1 MQDQASARLEE
12 DPVLDVRPIG
22 EGDDIAPGLR
32 ALHKLGESNTHEVFL
47 AWDDRRYTVVAAKL
61 LLPGV
66 VDDERARR
74 DLAREGALL
83 RSVDHPVLPRCF
95 AVDVDGDRPYLTL
108 EYVDGPRLS
117 TVIRRQR
124 LLAVEQAVPLLQQVT
139 AALHF
144 LHGQGLLHLD
154 VKPKNVIMSP
164 PPRLIDLSVARPI
177 DVARTTTRPV
187 GTDPYMAPEQCGV
200 GLEHLMG
207 PATDVWGLGVALY
220 ESLTG
225 TRPFPRG
232 DADGDPDERF
242 PQLRLDPAPLPRD
255 VPERLAALI
264 ASTLERRPED
274 RPTAA
279 EVADELD
286 PVIEDAP
293 RKLLL
298 GKFRVSSWKPAR
310 T

>member
-1 MQDQASARLEE
+1 MQDHASVRIEE
-12 DPVLDVRPIG
+12 TPAVDVRSIE

-32 ALHKLGESNTHEVFL
+32 ALHKLGESNTHEVFI

-66 VDDERARR
+66 AGDDRARR
-74 DLAREGALL
+74 DLAHEGALL
-83 RSVDHPVLPRCF
+83 RAMDHPVLPRCF
-95 AVDVDGDRPYLTL
+95 AVDVEGERPYITL

-124 LLAVEQAVPLLQQVT
+124 LLSVEQAVPLLQQVT
-139 AALHF
+139 AALHY
-144 LHGQGLLHLD
+144 LHGNGLLHLD

-164 PPRLIDLSVARPI
+164 PPRLIDLSVARTI
-177 DVARTTTRPV
+177 DAARATTRPV

-200 GLEHLMG
+200 ALEHLMG
-207 PATDVWGLGVALY
+207 PATDVWGLGVTLY

-232 DADGDPDERF
+232 ADDGSAEERY

-255 VPERLAALI
+255 VPDRLATLI
-264 ASTLERRPED
+264 AATLERRPDD

-286 PVIEDAP
+286 PVIGDAP

-298 GKFRVSSWKPAR
+298 GKFRVSTWKPAR